1 MPAAGYAYAIDPRI
15 IDKSLKRRLIVKA
28 QNKKFVQ
35 CVSPSYFN
43 SRKSSITDFCIYAL
57 RYNYIHI
64 IVFVRFVSDCN
75 YTGYYLY
82 RSKTLQAR

>member
-35 CVSPSYFN
+35 CVSPSRVSAITLKSAHVSKASS
-43 SRKSSITDFCIYAL
+43 SR
-57 RYNYIHI
+57 
-64 IVFVRFVSDCN
+64 RFAAFM
-75 YTGYYLY
+75 
-82 RSKTLQAR
+82 Q